1 MKDINYA
8 PALLLAAQN
17 DRCSISLLVLTFR
30 INGLG
35 GDRACRKLIDDLA
48 RLDYVEIRRSAGE
61 DRREKSVHVTAQA
74 HAWLQQLRATLESIA
89 R

>member
-1 MKDINYA
+1 MKDISYA

-17 DRCSISLLVLTFR
+17 DRCSISLLVLTYR

-48 RLDYVEIRRSAGE
+48 RLDYVEIRRSDGE
-61 DRREKSVHVTAQA
+61 DRREKSVHVTPLARDWLAQL
-74 HAWLQQLRATLESIA
+74 HATLAVLA

>member
-1 MKDINYA
+1 MKDISYA

-17 DRCSISLLVLTFR
+17 DRCSISLLVLTYR

-48 RLDYVEIRRSAGE
+48 RLDYVEIRRSDGE
-61 DRREKSVHVTAQA
+61 DRRGKSVHVTPRARDWLAQL
-74 HAWLQQLRATLESIA
+74 HATLAVLA

>member
-1 MKDINYA
+1 MKDIHFA

-17 DRCSISLLVLTFR
+17 DRCSISLLVLAFR

-48 RLDYVEIRRSAGE
+48 RLEYVEIRRSDGE
-61 DRREKSVHVTAQA
+61 DRREKAVHVTTQG
-74 HAWLQQLRATLESIA
+74 HAWLSQLRNTLESLA

>member
-1 MKDINYA
+1 MKDISYA

-17 DRCSISLLVLTFR
+17 DRCSISLLVLTYR

-35 GDRACRKLIDDLA
+35 GDRACRKLIGDLA
-48 RLDYVEIRRSAGE
+48 RLDYLEIRRSDGE
-61 DRREKSVHVTAQA
+61 DRREKSVHVTPQA
-74 HAWLQQLRATLESIA
+74 RDWLAQLRATLESVC